1 MPPRARQALPASRR
15 PRALGVFVTFPCD
28 LGDLRT
34 LPGRTERFSLGAVI
48 WRFQPPLARVPRYLP
63 LSKTTGRA
71 ILASHS
77 PGIRRMPRLIRARL
91 PV

>member
-1 MPPRARQALPASRR
+1 
-15 PRALGVFVTFPCD
+15 
-28 LGDLRT
+28 
-34 LPGRTERFSLGAVI
+34 
-48 WRFQPPLARVPRYLP
+48 VPRYLP

-77 PGIRRMPRLIRARL
+77 PGIRRMPRLILALL